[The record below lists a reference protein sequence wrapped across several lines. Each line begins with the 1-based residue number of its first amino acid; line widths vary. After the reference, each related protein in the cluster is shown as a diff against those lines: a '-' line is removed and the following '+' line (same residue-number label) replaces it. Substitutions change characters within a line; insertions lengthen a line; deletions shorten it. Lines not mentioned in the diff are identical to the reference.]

1 MSLMQLLIGRDRKAS
16 TRRRPRAFQPGMN
29 PIVEGLER
37 RLVLSASVLTSSAM
51 ATAAKAPPTRTQT
64 VNVID
69 ELNVTNVV
77 NLGGTLNAV
86 VALGNQVINVPIA
99 LELPGGTVIDSDGH
113 SCPILDLHL
122 GEIHLDL
129 LGLNVDTSEICLS
142 ITAFEG
148 GGLLGDLLCDVAN
161 LLDDGFSLGD
171 ILDGDGL
178 LGLDGLL
185 GGLTS
190 GQVDSLLGDLTSLFN
205 GALDATTTTSAAG
218 TGTDATDL
226 AKVSVLDSTPGACDI
241 LNLSLGPVDLT
252 LLGLN
257 VHLDNCNNGPVT
269 VDITAVPG
277 SLLGDLL
284 CSLDDLLNTRR
295 IDALAVN
302 QLLTNIESQ
311 IDRLV

>member
-29 PIVEGLER
+29 PTVEGLES
-37 RLVLSASVLTSSAM
+37 RLVLSAASLTSAVQV
-51 ATAAKAPPTRTQT
+51 AAAKAPKQTQP

-69 ELNVTNVV
+69 ELNVTNVINV
-77 NLGGTLNAV
+77 NGTLNAV
-86 VALGNQVINVPIA
+86 VALGNQVVNVPIT
-99 LELPGGTVIDSDGH
+99 LVLPGGTVTDSHGH
-113 SCPILDLHL
+113 TCPILDLHL

-190 GQVDSLLGDLTSLFN
+190 GQVDSLLDELTSLFN
-205 GALDATTTTSAAG
+205 GALDATTTTAAPG
-218 TGTDATDL
+218 TVATAATPSVHGDAAD
-226 AKVSVLDSTPGACDI
+226 PCDI

-257 VHLDNCNNGPVT
+257 VHLDNCHNGPVT

-284 CSLDDLLNTRR
+284 CDLSDLLRGHASATSINATLVQIETA
-295 IDALAVN
+295 IDP
-302 QLLTNIESQ
+302 
-311 IDRLV
+311 LV